1 MIDRDLARAQLTN
14 NSVNYFDD
22 IVNSRVLG
30 ASKQTKLIYKMI
42 ESIVEDKE
50 NSDQQVKDKI
60 LIVANYF
67 KETRGQNSRAI
78 YNAINEI
85 LSEINIYFEN
95 DKLDRKELIIKI
107 NNYGNVL
114 NENIEKSSEYAAVL
128 CQNFETI
135 MVFDY
140 SSAVDKF
147 INKLSGRKC
156 IYIPESRA
164 LNGGKPFVETAKK
177 AGHEVHFIPD
187 SLMLLA
193 LNKCQAAFIGAETI
207 YPDGS
212 IFNTVGAD
220 ILGILCKEI
229 NVPLYVISPLIKTD
243 IRNIYGITKE
253 APMPYDYSVRLAD
266 RWSEK
271 EKEGV
276 DFKGIKLVKI
286 DKKYITGIITE
297 QGIIPSYAFYQ
308 VALDY
313 NKKLEG

>member
-1 MIDRDLARAQLTN
+1 
-14 NSVNYFDD
+14 
-22 IVNSRVLG
+22 
-30 ASKQTKLIYKMI
+30 
-42 ESIVEDKE
+42 
-50 NSDQQVKDKI
+50 
-60 LIVANYF
+60 
-67 KETRGQNSRAI
+67 
-78 YNAINEI
+78 
-85 LSEINIYFEN
+85 
-95 DKLDRKELIIKI
+95 
-107 NNYGNVL
+107 
-114 NENIEKSSEYAAVL
+114 
-128 CQNFETI
+128 
-135 MVFDY
+135 
-140 SSAVDKF
+140 
-147 INKLSGRKC
+147 
-156 IYIPESRA
+156 
-164 LNGGKPFVETAKK
+164 
-177 AGHEVHFIPD
+177 
-187 SLMLLA
+187 MLLA

-313 NKKLEG
+313 N